1 MFIARVLLTAM
12 LFGATGA
19 LASADPA
26 PTIVTLQTA
35 KWQQGTGA
43 FAGVQIASIVGDPSA
58 SGGYYAYLIKM
69 PDGTRVA
76 PHFHGMTENVV
87 VLSGTL
93 MVGLGDIMDPSKMLP
108 LGPGSVASVPAG
120 LHHYAVSKGDTII
133 EVSGI
138 GPDTLTPVRK

>member
-12 LFGATGA
+12 LFGVTGA
-19 LASADPA
+19 FASADPV

-43 FAGVQIASIVGDPSA
+43 FAAVQIAPIVGDPSA
-58 SGGYYAYLIKM
+58 SGGYYAYLIKI
-69 PDGTRVA
+69 PDGVRIA
-76 PHFHGMTENVV
+76 PHFHGVAENVA

-93 MVGLGDIMDPSKMLP
+93 MVGLGDVMDPSKMLP
-108 LGPGSVASVPAG
+108 LGPGSVASIPAG

-138 GPDTLTPVRK
+138 GPDTLTPVGK